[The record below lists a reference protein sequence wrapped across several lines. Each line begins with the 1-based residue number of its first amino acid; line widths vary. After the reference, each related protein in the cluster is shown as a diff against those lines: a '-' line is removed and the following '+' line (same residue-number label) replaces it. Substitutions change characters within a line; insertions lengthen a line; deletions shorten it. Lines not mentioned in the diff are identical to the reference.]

1 MSADIKLL
9 HPRLIFQA
17 LVTILVKQSFNF
29 IDITFHYGGDMNNI
43 THEDK
48 VFLKDVFLRFDEV
61 NYTTNVVYKIS
72 VFILLFP
79 HLTLLSS

>member
-17 LVTILVKQSFNF
+17 LVTILVNQSFNF
-29 IDITFHYGGDMNNI
+29 IDITLHYGGDMNHI

-48 VFLKDVFLRFDEV
+48 VFLKDVF
-61 NYTTNVVYKIS
+61 
-72 VFILLFP
+72 
-79 HLTLLSS
+79 